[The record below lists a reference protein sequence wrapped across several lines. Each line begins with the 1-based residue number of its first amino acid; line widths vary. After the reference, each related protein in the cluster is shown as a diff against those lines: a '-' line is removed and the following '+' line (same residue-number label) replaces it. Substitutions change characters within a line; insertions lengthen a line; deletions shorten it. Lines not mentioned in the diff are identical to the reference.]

1 MSSMSSKFYY
11 TYFKR
16 HYFKYVSK
24 ESLWIEC
31 SESEREFD
39 VDIKLPASETYNRFH
54 AGWDRNNPIKC
65 RLSGTKDL
73 DCIPEQIRE
82 YLNLS
87 KELQGYED
95 VETEKVYQSI
105 FQDPR
110 PLDWKAQV
118 DELKIKMAALRS
130 R

>member
-24 ESLWIEC
+24 ELLWIEC
-31 SESEREFD
+31 NESEREFD
-39 VDIKLPASETYNRFH
+39 VDIKLPASEIYNRFH
-54 AGWDRNNPIKC
+54 AGWDRNNPIKR
-65 RLSGTKDL
+65 RLSGTEDL
-73 DCIPEQIRE
+73 DCIPEQIRK

-95 VETEKVYQSI
+95 TETKKVYQSI